1 MSAALKFI
9 LFSVVLAGKAKKTQ
23 AKDIRIAHTLWMEYK
38 QAKAKKK

>member
-9 LFSVVLAGKAKKTQ
+9 LFSAVLPGKAKKTQ
-23 AKDIRIAHTLWMEYK
+23 AKDIRIAHARRMEYK